1 MLYILEKDYSKIIKH
16 CMEWLPYEACGLAGG
31 IKHGDDIFIQKIYLL
46 TNTEASTN
54 HFTMDIKE
62 QLAAVK
68 DMRKNGMQMVGN
80 FHSHPSAP
88 ALLSEEDKRLAYDFN
103 TSYMVL
109 SLMDASL
116 PVLKSYKIDKEKSI
130 TEEIINIVNNQ
141 DYINKRI

>member
-1 MLYILEKDYSKIIKH
+1 
-16 CMEWLPYEACGLAGG
+16 
-31 IKHGDDIFIQKIYLL
+31 
-46 TNTEASTN
+46 
-54 HFTMDIKE
+54 MDIKE

-68 DMRKNGMQMVGN
+68 DMRKNGMQMAGN

-116 PVLKSYKIDKEKSI
+116 PVLKSYKIDKEKNI
-130 TEEIINIVNNQ
+130 TEEIINIEV
-141 DYINKRI
+141 YY